1 MDTEREVDSWYRG
14 GGRKLMKARM
24 KTKLYSLLV
33 VAALMAGVAL
43 AHGDK
48 KHVVGT
54 LEKIN
59 ADSVVV
65 KTAAGKSV
73 EVKLAATTRYVSHA
87 GNEDKPAKV
96 ADLAVGDRVVIHAT
110 PKGETLEAN
119 EVKFSA
125 STAAAS
131 AVKPKS

>member
-1 MDTEREVDSWYRG
+1 
-14 GGRKLMKARM
+14 M
-24 KTKLYSLLV
+24 KTSMPTKLCSLLAI
-33 VAALMAGVAL
+33 AALMASVAL

-65 KTAAGKSV
+65 KTPAGKSV
-73 EVKLAATTRYVSHA
+73 EVKLVATTMYVSHA
-87 GNEDKPAKV
+87 GNDDKPAKL
-96 ADLAVGDRVVIHAT
+96 ADLAVGDRVAIHAT

-125 STAAAS
+125 PSS
-131 AVKPKS
+131 SVNSVKTKH

>member
-1 MDTEREVDSWYRG
+1 
-14 GGRKLMKARM
+14 M
-24 KTKLYSLLV
+24 KTKLYAVLAVSV
-33 VAALMAGVAL
+33 LMTSVAL

-48 KHVVGT
+48 KHVIGT

-73 EVKLAATTRYVSHA
+73 EVKLVASTMYVSHA

-96 ADLAVGDRVVIHAT
+96 TDLAVGYRVVIHAT

-125 STAAAS
+125 PTASAAA
-131 AVKPKS
+131 AKPKS

>member
-1 MDTEREVDSWYRG
+1 
-14 GGRKLMKARM
+14 M
-24 KTKLYSLLV
+24 KTATRTKLFAFFAI
-33 VAALMAGVAL
+33 AALMTGVAL

-48 KHVVGT
+48 KHVIGT

-73 EVKLAATTRYVSHA
+73 EVKLVATTIYVSHA
-87 GNEDKPAKV
+87 GNEDKPAKLS
-96 ADLAVGDRVVIHAT
+96 DLAVGDRVVIHAT

-125 STAAAS
+125 PTSSAAS
-131 AVKPKS
+131 VKPKG

>member
-1 MDTEREVDSWYRG
+1 MAAG
-14 GGRKLMKARM
+14 GKLMR
-24 KTKLYSLLV
+24 TKLYALLAISV
-33 VAALMAGVAL
+33 LMTSIAW

-48 KHVVGT
+48 KHVIGT

-59 ADSVVV
+59 TDSVVV

-73 EVKLAATTRYVSHA
+73 EVKLVASTMYVSHA
-87 GNEDKPAKV
+87 GNEDKLAKV
-96 ADLAVGDRVVIHAT
+96 TDLAVGDRVVIHAT

-125 STAAAS
+125 PAAS
-131 AVKPKS
+131 AVAAKPKS

>member
-1 MDTEREVDSWYRG
+1 LVPRRREGLV
-14 GGRKLMKARM
+14 KTPMQ
-24 KTKLYSLLV
+24 TKLYTLLAI
-33 VAALMAGVAL
+33 AALMASVAL

-48 KHVVGT
+48 RHVVGT

-65 KTAAGKSV
+65 KTATGKAV
-73 EVKLAATTRYVSHA
+73 EVKLVASTMFVSHA
-87 GNEDKPAKV
+87 GNEDKPAKLS
-96 ADLAVGDRVVIHAT
+96 DLAVGDRVVIHAT

-125 STAAAS
+125 PTSS
-131 AVKPKS
+131 APSVKPKR

>member
-1 MDTEREVDSWYRG
+1 
-14 GGRKLMKARM
+14 M
-24 KTKLYSLLV
+24 KTSTRTRLYALLAI
-33 VAALMAGVAL
+33 AALMASVAL

-59 ADSVVV
+59 TDSVVV

-73 EVKLAATTRYVSHA
+73 EVKLVATTMYVSHA
-87 GNEDKPAKV
+87 GNEDKPAKL
-96 ADLAVGDRVVIHAT
+96 ADLAIGDRVVIHAT

-125 STAAAS
+125 PAAAAS

>member
-1 MDTEREVDSWYRG
+1 
-14 GGRKLMKARM
+14 M
-24 KTKLYSLLV
+24 KTSMTTKLCGLLAI
-33 VAALMAGVAL
+33 AALMASVAL

-65 KTAAGKSV
+65 KTPAGKSV
-73 EVKLAATTRYVSHA
+73 EVKLVATTMYISHA
-87 GNEDKPAKV
+87 GNDDKPAKL

-125 STAAAS
+125 PSS
-131 AVKPKS
+131 SVNSVKAKP

>member
-1 MDTEREVDSWYRG
+1 MKIPMKS
-14 GGRKLMKARM
+14 KLLSFVAMIA
-24 KTKLYSLLV
+24 LL
-33 VAALMAGVAL
+33 ASVAL

-48 KHVVGT
+48 KHVLGT
-54 LEKIN
+54 VERIN

-65 KTAAGKSV
+65 KTAGGQSV
-73 EVKLAATTRYVSHA
+73 EVKLVPATTYVSHA

-96 ADLAVGDRVVIHAT
+96 SDLAVGDRVVIHAT

-125 STAAAS
+125 PASPSAS
-131 AVKPKS
+131 AKPRN